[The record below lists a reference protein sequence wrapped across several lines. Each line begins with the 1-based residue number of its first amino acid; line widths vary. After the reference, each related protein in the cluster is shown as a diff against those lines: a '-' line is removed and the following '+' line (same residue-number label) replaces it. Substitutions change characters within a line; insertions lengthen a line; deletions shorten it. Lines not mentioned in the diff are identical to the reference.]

1 MGFKC
6 GIVGLPNVGKSTLF
20 NALTA
25 TSIAQADNF
34 PFCTIEPNFG
44 RVFVPDNRLNEISL
58 ISESEVTIPTH
69 LEFVDIAGLVKG
81 ASTGEGLGN
90 QFLSNIRN
98 VDAIIHVLRCFDDEN
113 ITHVNSKVD
122 PVFDSE
128 IIETELLISDLN
140 MIENI
145 SNNLK
150 KKSKSG
156 DTNIKK
162 NISILEHILDIL
174 GQGLPARNIQYDD
187 DYEKLYFNSLQLL
200 TNKPIIYLSNVEEE
214 NADQGN
220 KYSAQI
226 DKKSNEE
233 NTKNIIVSASIEA
246 EISQLENIEERIE
259 FLKSIGLNETG
270 LSKLIKGGYEILDLI
285 TFFTSGPKESRAWT
299 ITKGTKAPDAAG
311 VIHTD
316 FKKGFIRAE
325 KISFSDFKKLGG
337 EKLSKEAGKM
347 SQEGKEY
354 TVEDGDILHF
364 LFNV

>member
-25 TSIAQADNF
+25 TSLAQAENF

-44 RVFVPDNRLNEISL
+44 RVLVPDNRLNEISS
-58 ISESEVTIPTH
+58 ISDSKITIPTH

-81 ASTGEGLGN
+81 ASKGEGLGN

-113 ITHVNSKVD
+113 ITHVNNNID

-128 IIETELLISDLN
+128 IINTELLISDLN
-140 MIENI
+140 MIENM

-150 KKSKSG
+150 KKSSSG
-156 DTNIKK
+156 DKNIKTNIT
-162 NISILEHILDIL
+162 ILEDVLEIL
-174 GQGLPARNIQYDD
+174 GKGLPARDIQYED
-187 DYEKLYFNSLQLL
+187 DYEKIYFNSLQLL

-214 NADQGN
+214 NAEQGN
-220 KYSAQI
+220 IYSAQI
-226 DKKSNEE
+226 DKKSKEE

-246 EISQLENIEERIE
+246 EISQLENIKERNS
-259 FLKSIGLNETG
+259 FLESIGLNETG
-270 LSKLIKGGYEILDLI
+270 LSKLVKGGYEILDLI

-299 ITKGTKAPDAAG
+299 IPRGTKAPDAAG

-325 KISFSDFKKLGG
+325 KIRFNDFSKLGG
-337 EKLSKEAGKM
+337 EKPSKEAGKM
-347 SQEGKEY
+347 TQEGKEY
-354 TVEDGDILHF
+354 VVEDGDILHF
-364 LFNV
+364 LFNI